1 MRDNVP
7 LIDNSGPTSGL
18 QIENC
23 DDSSDYSSSRS
34 DDSDTSPPFDKT
46 AFEQELD
53 NGDVIV
59 RCLFGGCCGLPIC
72 WLLFAFIA
80 AMKSKGLTECPTV
93 PITNQAHIPAIHTV
107 STPALQWYNWFW
119 KEHSVYNPSISNTT
133 RMGYWRD
140 TRTYMF
146 RRQYAYVPENS
157 TSAHIIV
164 STPLFAWTSTFHLE
178 HCYPPVAYKLSENWQ
193 WGWQWG
199 KNVKTTE
206 IYRDDKDIATATLE
220 KDIQWSD
227 WMLPDGWNI
236 AVKSNVVEG
245 IKVAEAAQT
254 ISDYYVENS
263 DWTVK
268 DYRPDLVEPFVL
280 SFVAVAER

>member
-1 MRDNVP
+1 MAQMRDNVP

-18 QIENC
+18 QIENSG
-23 DDSSDYSSSRS
+23 DSS
-34 DDSDTSPPFDKT
+34 DDSDTSPPFDKKDCDG
-46 AFEQELD
+46 LI
-53 NGDVIV
+53 GC
-59 RCLFGGCCGLPIC
+59 CLFGGCSSIC
-72 WLLFAFIA
+72 WLLFAIIA

-164 STPLFAWTSTFHLE
+164 STPLIRLATTFHVE
-178 HCYPPVAYKLSENWQ
+178 QCYPPVAYTLSDWTDISTRH
-193 WGWQWG
+193 
-199 KNVKTTE
+199 KNTL
-206 IYRDDKDIATATLE
+206 IYRDDKEIARADIFYE
-220 KDIQWSD
+220 
-227 WMLPDGWNI
+227 DGWNI
-236 AVKSNVVEG
+236 AVKSNVAEG
-245 IKVAEAAQT
+245 IKVAEAAQ
-254 ISDYYVENS
+254 NPGS